1 MLVLRH
7 YSEKLG
13 NKKYLFI
20 VSLPL
25 VYFLIQFQA
34 IFFNLFSVFLNSEP
48 VLFSILYTLT
58 FTLSKPLGGIL
69 FSIIFWT
76 TSRKL
81 DTNVVIRNYM
91 IVSAYGLMLVFI
103 SNQAVVLV
111 TASYPP
117 FGLATVSFMG
127 LSSYFVFIGIYASA
141 IYVAED
147 TKLRRTIRKYA
158 LGEAKLLD
166 SIGMGFMED
175 RIRKSVIKIAN
186 EQQKNLTELTGI
198 NRSLS
203 EEEVN
208 KYVAEVIQEIKKKP
222 IKK

>member
-1 MLVLRH
+1 M
-7 YSEKLG
+7 
-13 NKKYLFI
+13 
-20 VSLPL
+20 
-25 VYFLIQFQA
+25 
-34 IFFNLFSVFLNSEP
+34 
-48 VLFSILYTLT
+48 
-58 FTLSKPLGGIL
+58 
-69 FSIIFWT
+69 II
-76 TSRKL
+76 
-81 DTNVVIRNYM
+81 
-91 IVSAYGLMLVFI
+91 SAYGLMLVFI

-198 NRSLS
+198 KPSLS

-222 IKK
+222 IK